1 MNGDEKMIGSI
12 LSSVFIAIILL
23 IGFAGNW
30 KLTLAGIALAVIAG
44 VIGGIAQY
52 KDDIK
57 KK

>member
-1 MNGDEKMIGSI
+1 MIGSI